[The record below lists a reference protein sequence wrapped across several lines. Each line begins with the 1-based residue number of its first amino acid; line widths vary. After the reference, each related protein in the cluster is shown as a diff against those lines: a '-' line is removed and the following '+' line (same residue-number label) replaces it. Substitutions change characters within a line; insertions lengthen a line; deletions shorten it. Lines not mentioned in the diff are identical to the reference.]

1 MLRFFGQFFVKSEAK
16 LDVLRMHIQPRERLQ
31 NTCFLNQLPVIIPN
45 EPYLLRNLTF
55 PLGYA

>member
-31 NTCFLNQLPVIIPN
+31 L
-45 EPYLLRNLTF
+45 YLGVGGRSLDIHSS
-55 PLGYA
+55 AAK